1 MRGEHRWEPQED
13 GSRFG
18 SAKHRSWGWMR
29 LTAAAIVER
38 VNHTLAVV
46 VRLARSGLHGVNG
59 GIGQRR

>member
-1 MRGEHRWEPQED
+1 
-13 GSRFG
+13 
-18 SAKHRSWGWMR
+18 MR

-38 VNHTLAVV
+38 VNHTLVVV

>member
-1 MRGEHRWEPQED
+1 
-13 GSRFG
+13 
-18 SAKHRSWGWMR
+18 MR